1 MAFKKQFTKPFEI
14 PQARHG
20 DRVPPQAMDAEKA
33 VLGSMLIER
42 EAIEQCHEILEA
54 THFYSNNHRVI
65 FEAIVDLYNR
75 GSAVDMITLSEALRS
90 QQQLDAVGG
99 EVFLSELIEKVS
111 TAAHASHYA
120 NMVRQKATLRDL
132 INNATHVV
140 EQCYLQEEEPEK
152 LVDLAQERIFAVS
165 QKQEMKGFVHASS
178 LSQIVMER
186 IEKANLSK
194 QSVTG
199 VPTGFIKFDSMTG
212 GLQKS
217 DFVILGARPSQGK
230 TAIALNMAYHAAVE
244 KKVPVAIFSLEMGK
258 ESIFQRMVCAAAMT
272 DLHQVRTGMFKREK
286 WADLTRELAKLS
298 ESSLYID
305 DTPGITITEIR
316 MRSRRLA
323 SELKKQNKEL
333 GLIIIDYIQLIRSSG
348 RVESR
353 QQEVSEISRMIK
365 DLARTLN
372 VPVLALAQLNRK
384 SEDSGRTSSGHK
396 PQLSDLRES
405 GSLEQDADV
414 VALLHREGYYDRDNP
429 ELQRQASLIIAK
441 QRNGPV
447 GEVEL
452 NFLSEFT
459 RFTNPAPQNMDFPE
473 ESALTP
479 S

>member
-1 MAFKKQFTKPFEI
+1 MSSKFLKTTPKVS
-14 PQARHG
+14 
-20 DRVPPQAMDAEKA
+20 DRLPPQALDAEKA

-42 EAIEQCHEILEA
+42 EAIELVMEILEDN
-54 THFYSNNHRVI
+54 HFYSNNHRTV
-65 FEAIVDLYNR
+65 FNAIKSLYNR
-75 GSAVDMITLSEALRS
+75 GAAVDLITLSEELKS
-90 QQQLDAVGG
+90 GKTLEIIGG
-99 EVFLSELIEKVS
+99 EAYLAELIDKVS
-111 TAAHASHYA
+111 TAAHATHYA
-120 NMVRQKATLRDL
+120 NIVRQKATLRDL
-132 INNATHVV
+132 INNATHIV
-140 EQCYLQEEEPEK
+140 EQCYMEEEEADK
-152 LVDLAQERIFAVS
+152 LVDSAQDRLFAIS
-165 QKQEMKGFVHASS
+165 QKQEMKGFVHAST

-186 IEKANLSK
+186 IESAHMQK

-212 GLQKS
+212 GFQKS
-217 DFVILGARPSQGK
+217 DFIILAARPSQGK
-230 TAIALNMAYHAAVE
+230 TAMALNMAYHAAVE

-286 WADLTRELAKLS
+286 WSDLTRELAKLS

-305 DTPGITITEIR
+305 DTPGLTITEMR

-323 SELKKQNKEL
+323 SELKKQKKEL
-333 GLIIIDYIQLIRSSG
+333 GLIMIDYIQLIRSSH
-348 RVESR
+348 RIESR

-372 VPVLALAQLNRK
+372 VPVVALSQLNRR
-384 SEDSGRTSSGHK
+384 SEDGGRTGHK

-414 VALLHREGYYDRDNP
+414 VALIHREGYYDRENP
-429 ELQRQASLIIAK
+429 DLQRQASLIIAK

-459 RFTNPAPQNMDFPE
+459 RFTNPAPSNMEFPD
-473 ESALTP
+473 ESMVTP

>member
-1 MAFKKQFTKPFEI
+1 MPSFKKNFNKPFTV
-14 PQARHG
+14 PPVKSG
-20 DRVPPQAMDAEKA
+20 DRMPPQAIDAEKA

-42 EAIEQCHEILEA
+42 EAIEQCHEILLPE
-54 THFYSNNHRVI
+54 HFYSNNHRVI

-75 GSAVDMITLSEALRS
+75 NSAVDMITLSEELRS
-90 QQQLDAVGG
+90 RKMLEMTGG
-99 EVFLSELIEKVS
+99 EVYLAELIDKVS
-111 TAAHASHYA
+111 TAAHATHYA
-120 NMVRQKATLRDL
+120 GIVRQKATLRDL

-140 EQCYLQEEEPEK
+140 EQCYMEEEEPEK
-152 LVDLAQERIFAVS
+152 LVDMAQERIFAVS
-165 QKQEMKGFVHASS
+165 QKQEMKGFVHAST
-178 LSQIVMER
+178 LSQLVMER
-186 IEKANLSK
+186 IEQANLNK
-194 QSVTG
+194 QSITG
-199 VPTGFIKFDSMTG
+199 VPTGFIKFDNMTG

-217 DFVILGARPSQGK
+217 DFVILAARPSQGK
-230 TAIALNMAYHAAVE
+230 TAMALNMAHYAAVE

-286 WADLTRELAKLS
+286 WADLTRELARLS

-305 DTPGITITEIR
+305 DTPGMTITEMR

-323 SELKKQNKEL
+323 SELKKQGKEL

-348 RVESR
+348 KSESR
-353 QQEVSEISRMIK
+353 QQEVSEISRMVK

-372 VPVLALAQLNRK
+372 VPVMALSQLNRR
-384 SEDSGRTSSGHK
+384 SEDGGRTGHK
-396 PQLSDLRES
+396 PQLSDLRDS

-414 VALLHREGYYDRDNP
+414 VALIHREGYYDRENP
-429 ELQRQASLIIAK
+429 EVQRQASIIIAK

-459 RFTNPAPQNMDFPE
+459 RFTNPAPSNMDFPE

>member
-1 MAFKKQFTKPFEI
+1 MPQKKHFSKPFSGL
-14 PQARHG
+14 PAKSG
-20 DRVPPQAMDAEKA
+20 DRVPPQAIDAEKA

-42 EAIEQCHEILEA
+42 EAIEQCHEILQPE
-54 THFYSNNHRVI
+54 HFYSHNHRVI
-65 FEAIVDLYNR
+65 FEAMVDLYNR
-75 GSAVDMITLSEALRS
+75 NSAVDMITLSEELRS
-90 QQQLDAVGG
+90 KKMIELVGG
-99 EVFLSELIEKVS
+99 EVYLAELIDKVS
-111 TAAHASHYA
+111 TAAHAGHYA
-120 NMVRQKATLRDL
+120 GIVRQKATLRDL

-140 EQCYLQEEEPEK
+140 EQCYLEEEEPEK

-165 QKQEMKGFVHASS
+165 QKQEMKGFVHASA

-186 IEKANLSK
+186 IEKANLNK

-199 VPTGFIKFDSMTG
+199 VPTGFIKFDNMTG

-217 DFVILGARPSQGK
+217 DFVILAARPSQGK
-230 TAIALNMAYHAAVE
+230 TAMALNIAYHAAVE

-286 WADLTRELAKLS
+286 WADLTRELARLS

-305 DTPGITITEIR
+305 DTPGITITEMR

-323 SELKKQNKEL
+323 SELRKQGKEL
-333 GLIIIDYIQLIRSSG
+333 GLIMIDYIQLIRSAG

-372 VPVLALAQLNRK
+372 VPVMALSQLNRR
-384 SEDSGRTSSGHK
+384 SEDGGRTGHK

-414 VALLHREGYYDRDNP
+414 VALIHREGYYERDNP
-429 ELQRQASLIIAK
+429 DLQRQASVIIAK

-473 ESALTP
+473 ESALAP